1 MEEKNKKCSFNE
13 HKNIDAIYYCQDCKI
28 YICNK
33 CFNYHKGLLEN
44 HHTFNLDN
52 KDESFI
58 DICQEKNHSNKLEF
72 YCRNH
77 NKLCCV
83 ACIANIEVNGYG
95 KHKDCKICTLENIKE
110 EKKNKLKEN
119 IKYLEDISINL
130 NNSIKELKE
139 LFEKIDKKKEEL
151 KSKIQ
156 NIFSK
161 IRSALNEREDELL
174 NMVDDKCKE
183 IYGNDEIVKE
193 SEKLPNKIKSSL
205 DKGKLIDNEWNDN
218 NKLIFNIN
226 ICINIE
232 NSIKNLNLIDEKIKQ
247 SKSEQEKNNEFY
259 MEQESYDNLI
269 KIIKSFGEIYNK
281 FNIDSLILKNQENIY
296 KVYALISTQ
305 IKINNM
311 KILYRASKDGFS
323 LNNLKNKIDNKSN
336 LIFLFFAG
344 NNKIFGSY
352 IKAKINIQ
360 HDTYTNDENAF
371 AFSLNNNKIYKILI
385 SKYSIRFFDGYPVL
399 IGNTGN
405 SNGFYKSG
413 ENIYDKDLLNTPKIY
428 DFQKN
433 NELTENESKF
443 KELEIFEISIE
454 N

>member
-1 MEEKNKKCSFNE
+1 
-13 HKNIDAIYYCQDCKI
+13 
-28 YICNK
+28 
-33 CFNYHKGLLEN
+33 
-44 HHTFNLDN
+44 
-52 KDESFI
+52 
-58 DICQEKNHSNKLEF
+58 
-72 YCRNH
+72 
-77 NKLCCV
+77 
-83 ACIANIEVNGYG
+83 
-95 KHKDCKICTLENIKE
+95 
-110 EKKNKLKEN
+110 
-119 IKYLEDISINL
+119 
-130 NNSIKELKE
+130 
-139 LFEKIDKKKEEL
+139 
-151 KSKIQ
+151 
-156 NIFSK
+156 
-161 IRSALNEREDELL
+161 
-174 NMVDDKCKE
+174 MVDDKCKE

-281 FNIDSLILKNQENIY
+281 FNIDSLILKNQEDIY
-296 KVYALISTQ
+296 KLYALISTQ

-352 IKAKINIQ
+352 IKAKINVQ

-413 ENIYDKDLLNTPKIY
+413 ENIYDKSLLNTPKIY